1 MTNEEILKRM
11 SEIII
16 ESKEKISNPPVE
28 LVLSEDNNY
37 IYKELYS
44 EYKKLL
50 DMKVSRNL
58 LSPSEKNKLDQL
70 AYIKDKLSF
79 MEKKASNSK
88 SFIKLLP
95 VDVDDYSSSYNLSH
109 DLSDELSFVLSSF
122 DLSSYPSLAVSNLR
136 SNNKRT
142 GNKSVPDI
150 DSFIDS
156 SVSIKSSRPFIENF
170 SSTGTDGLKENLEEK
185 SKEKDALE
193 QIDQQHDSNS
203 SLNSDKPSHLS
214 LMDAL
219 NVPSKP
225 SKLLDDLA
233 DIDRI
238 LSSFDTSKEL
248 SNASINDSDDEI
260 PSLSKENVVSLEEK
274 DEKQRDSDFNSNLS
288 NENIKEKS
296 NLDDS
301 VENQSSNKYEALS
314 DLSIGNVI
322 SPFSETVSYNDSS
335 FIASPESSYTV
346 LSFVALDDNDRVI
359 HSSNSSSFKKFASS
373 YPSLNILFVV
383 TSTSDDSHPA
393 SFASPSL
400 FHLV

>member
-88 SFIKLLP
+88 NFIKLLP

-109 DLSDELSFVLSSF
+109 DLSDELSFILSSF
-122 DLSSYPSLAVSNLR
+122 DLSSYPSLVVSNLR
-136 SNNKRT
+136 SNNKGT
-142 GNKSVPDI
+142 SNKSVPDI

-170 SSTGTDGLKENLEEK
+170 SSTVTDDLKENLE
-185 SKEKDALE
+185 
-193 QIDQQHDSNS
+193 N
-203 SLNSDKPSHLS
+203 
-214 LMDAL
+214 
-219 NVPSKP
+219 
-225 SKLLDDLA
+225 
-233 DIDRI
+233 
-238 LSSFDTSKEL
+238 
-248 SNASINDSDDEI
+248 
-260 PSLSKENVVSLEEK
+260 
-274 DEKQRDSDFNSNLS
+274 
-288 NENIKEKS
+288 
-296 NLDDS
+296 
-301 VENQSSNKYEALS
+301 
-314 DLSIGNVI
+314 
-322 SPFSETVSYNDSS
+322 
-335 FIASPESSYTV
+335 
-346 LSFVALDDNDRVI
+346 
-359 HSSNSSSFKKFASS
+359 
-373 YPSLNILFVV
+373 
-383 TSTSDDSHPA
+383 
-393 SFASPSL
+393 
-400 FHLV
+400 